1 MSEHPIQGL
10 MGTSMEKIREM
21 VDVNTIIGDPITC
34 PDGTVIIPVS
44 KVGFGFAA
52 GGSDWPSKQP
62 KDLFGG
68 ASGAGVSI
76 QPLAFLVV
84 SNGNV
89 QILQID
95 SNEDTANR
103 MVGIVPEVIQ
113 SIGDLFKKDSKKDKK
128 SDHPVKVTTETSV
141 EEPDGEE

>member
-21 VDVNTIIGDPITC
+21 VDVNTIIGDPISC

-84 SNGNV
+84 SKGEV
-89 QILQID
+89 RILQID
-95 SNEDTANR
+95 TADETADR
-103 MVGIVPEVIQ
+103 VVGIVPEVIQ
-113 SIGDLFKKDSKKDKK
+113 TIADLFQKNKKEKDSEPPE
-128 SDHPVKVTTETSV
+128 SPSV
-141 EEPDGEE
+141 E

>member
-1 MSEHPIQGL
+1 MSEHPIQGM
-10 MGTSMEKIREM
+10 MGTTMEKIREM
-21 VDVNTIIGDPITC
+21 VDVNTVIGDPITC

-68 ASGAGVSI
+68 GSGAGVSI

-84 SNGNV
+84 QNGDV
-89 QILQID
+89 RILQMD
-95 SNEDTANR
+95 SGEKNTADR
-103 MVGIVPEVIQ
+103 MVGIVPDLVNTI
-113 SIGDLFKKDSKKDKK
+113 SGLIGKKDKK
-128 SDHPVKVTTETSV
+128 DAVGKTVSETKTTVTEVTE
-141 EEPDGEE
+141 EE

>member
-62 KDLFGG
+62 KALFGG
-68 ASGAGVSI
+68 ASGAGVAI
-76 QPLAFLVV
+76 KPRAFLVV
-84 SNGNV
+84 SNGSV

-95 SNEDTANR
+95 SSEDTANR

-113 SIGDLFKKDSKKDKK
+113 SIGDLFKKDNKKEKK
-128 SDHPVKVTTETSV
+128 SDNSPKVTTETFA
-141 EEPDGEE
+141 EEE

>member
-1 MSEHPIQGL
+1 
-10 MGTSMEKIREM
+10 M
-21 VDVNTIIGDPITC
+21 VDVNTIIGDPISC

-62 KDLFGG
+62 KELFGG

-84 SNGNV
+84 SKGEV
-89 QILQID
+89 KILQID
-95 SNEDTANR
+95 TASETADR
-103 MVGIVPEVIQ
+103 VVGIVPEVIQ
-113 SIGDLFKKDSKKDKK
+113 TVADLFQKNKKEKAAKESPDA
-128 SDHPVKVTTETSV
+128 
-141 EEPDGEE
+141 EPEQE